1 MRDGLRAGALLDVH
15 PDPYDRMLVAQA
27 LNEDLAVATRD
38 EHIAASGVRT
48 IAA

>member
-1 MRDGLRAGALLDVH
+1 VRDGLRAGALPDLH
-15 PDPYDRMLVAQA
+15 PDPFDRMLVAQA

-38 EHIAASGVRT
+38 ERLAEYGVRT